1 MAISSENDIIVC
13 DTDRDIVD
21 TISYLTLIEE
31 GYLIENIYGKKN

>member
-1 MAISSENDIIVC
+1 MAISNENDIIVC
-13 DTDRDIVD
+13 DTDRDIGD